1 MVQAFS
7 RVSDVHVF
15 MTIERPRPL
24 IGLGNMLILHKKT
37 ADTPAQ
43 NTGNNGAGT
52 QELTEDDIENG
63 IIFDKT
69 DSVSGANYREYLNT
83 DAVAVDYE
91 PDTDV
96 LNKAT
101 YYFSQKAHSDRV
113 AVLTYPDGKLA
124 DALKAFWYNNWV
136 FAIFA
141 EAGLDDA
148 KSVSN
153 IFEAN
158 QDRMLFVQATN
169 VSNLSFFKG
178 QSYTSSWQTTGT
190 EAIDAAIIGTLAN
203 ETVGLKNWKGK
214 TLTGITAR
222 DITSNER
229 SALERANVN
238 AYINVGGIPETSSGV
253 MASGEYID
261 SIHGDIWIKS
271 NIEGALQHLLTSSN
285 KIPYNQSGINLIVS
299 TVNTVLE
306 KAYVQG
312 IIQENDATQKGI
324 YTVEAS
330 PRDEQPQADLSKRHY
345 GGLKFSY
352 KRAGAIEDITVN
364 GTIQTDTILS
374 A

>member
-7 RVSDVHVF
+7 RPNDVRVHMMV
-15 MTIERPRPL
+15 EHPRP
-24 IGLGNMLILHKKT
+24 IVGLGNLLILHKM

-43 NTGNNGAGT
+43 NTGDNNTPT
-52 QELTEDDIENG
+52 QQLTEDDIENG
-63 IIFDKT
+63 IVFDKT
-69 DSVSGANYREYLNT
+69 DSTSGANYREYLNT
-83 DAVAVDYE
+83 DAVAIDYE

-101 YYFSQKAHSDRV
+101 TYFSQKAHSDRV
-113 AVLTYPDGKLA
+113 AVLSYPEGKLA

-136 FAIFA
+136 FGAFA
-141 EAGLDDA
+141 EVGLDDA

-158 QDRMLFVQATN
+158 QDHMLFLQSNSIT
-169 VSNLSFFKG
+169 NLSFFKG
-178 QSYTSSWQTTGT
+178 QTYTSLWQNTGN
-190 EAIDAAIIGTLAN
+190 EALDVAIIGAIAN
-203 ETVGLKNWKGK
+203 APVGLKNWKGK
-214 TLTGITAR
+214 SVVGITPR

-238 AYINVGGIPETSSGV
+238 AYINVGGISETCSGV

-261 SIHGDIWIKS
+261 SIHGDIWIKN
-271 NIEGALQHLLTSSN
+271 NIEGALQALLTSRD
-285 KIPYNQSGINLIVS
+285 KIPYNQSGINLLVS

-312 IIQENDATQKGI
+312 IIQEDDKTQKGI

-330 PRDEQPQADLSKRHY
+330 SRDEQSQEDLSKRHY